1 MTGERGDP
9 EYFKVE
15 SRLGERSVVGSC
27 SLTSEL
33 LDTELISYLHVSI
46 IDVVHLLSLIKCR

>member
-1 MTGERGDP
+1 MTSETEDP

-15 SRLGERSVVGSC
+15 SRLGERFVVGSC

>member
-1 MTGERGDP
+1 MTGETGDP

-15 SRLGERSVVGSC
+15 SRLGERFVVGSC

-33 LDTELISYLHVSI
+33 LDMELISYLHVSI

>member
-33 LDTELISYLHVSI
+33 LELISYLHVSI